1 MAVVS
6 KHEKKDLRRVIKEK
20 KNLREILESDEL

>member
-6 KHEKKDLRRVIKEK
+6 KHEKKDLRKVIKEEK
-20 KNLREILESDEL
+20 LREMLESDKL

>member
-6 KHEKKDLRRVIKEK
+6 KHEKKDFRKCIKEEK
-20 KNLREILESDEL
+20 LREILESDKL